1 MRFLVYMY
9 YTHPCYQTSIFD
21 KNCAY
26 YIQIFMVLIDHLR
39 DLYLP
44 TILARIADRSEPYIV
59 HIFAHILQTWHV
71 YRLYVLVFCIRWL

>member
-1 MRFLVYMY
+1 MMTASDCMGGKCGTPVNDRTL
-9 YTHPCYQTSIFD
+9 D
-21 KNCAY
+21 L
-26 YIQIFMVLIDHLR
+26 LIDHLR
-39 DLYLP
+39 DVYLP